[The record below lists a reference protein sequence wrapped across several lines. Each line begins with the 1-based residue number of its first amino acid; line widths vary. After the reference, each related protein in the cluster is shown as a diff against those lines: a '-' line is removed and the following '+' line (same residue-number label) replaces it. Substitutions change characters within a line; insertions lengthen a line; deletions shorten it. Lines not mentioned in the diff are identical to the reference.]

1 MPIGI
6 DTWMNDNIDIRSMLP
21 VGTLLQNGKYRID
34 HYLASGG
41 FGNTYAAYNL
51 EFEEQIAIKEFFIK
65 GVTERNNDTISVSV
79 SNEVNL
85 IPFSE
90 QKDKFKKEARRLR
103 RLRNDHI
110 VTVHDLF
117 EENGT
122 AYYVMDFIK
131 GESLSERMN
140 RLGRP
145 LTEDEL
151 QPLLLQILDAL
162 ETVHQQRIWHLDI
175 KPANMMVDEEG
186 RLRLIDFGASK
197 QLHTADGRSVST
209 SSALAYT
216 PGYAPLEQIDQ
227 NIRLFGPWTDFYALG
242 ASFYKLLTGD
252 TPPSPSEMAM
262 GIRLSFPAG
271 ISLRMQRLVTWMMKS
286 RYDERPQSCQEIRV
300 FLDADTK
307 DDGDENTKPVEEEK
321 PSIEDTVYIEDIKPA
336 EQRTVQPSITT
347 KVPEQPTR
355 TFTNPQPRRDYTRL
369 YDGIKGVVV
378 GLILVVLILSVLYA
392 MKNRQS
398 SSIADPV
405 KEETYY
411 SDGDTFTSP
420 ISGGMGTYNYTG
432 PLDGEGLPN
441 GHGTAVLTNG
451 DTYKGPFEHGV
462 MQGYYGIYT
471 YKIGDRYE
479 GEMRNDKFYEGIYT
493 STDGSYFKGTFSN
506 GQPLHGVWYD
516 KRGKKIDEM

>member
-1 MPIGI
+1 
-6 DTWMNDNIDIRSMLP
+6 MLP

-34 HYLASGG
+34 RYLASGG

-65 GVTERNNDTISVSV
+65 GVTARNSDTISVSV

-85 IPFSE
+85 IPFAE

-262 GIRLSFPAG
+262 GLQLSFPVG
-271 ISLRMQRLVTWMMKS
+271 ISPRMQQLVSWMMKS
-286 RYDERPQSCQEIRV
+286 RYDERPQSCQEIRA
-300 FLDADTK
+300 FLDVGVK
-307 DDGDENTKPVEEEK
+307 NMGDENTKTVEEEK
-321 PSIEDTVYIEDIKPA
+321 PSFEDTVNVEDGKSKEQKPTSSFDSEPSRLLKEKEDSNKYWIVAFGMLFIFGLGVYFLMTHDWNLLSSPSDVVEDI
-336 EQRTVQPSITT
+336 EQENEEVYDTVYYVS
-347 KVPEQPTR
+347 
-355 TFTNPQPRRDYTRL
+355 
-369 YDGIKGVVV
+369 
-378 GLILVVLILSVLYA
+378 
-392 MKNRQS
+392 
-398 SSIADPV
+398 PV
-405 KEETYY
+405 
-411 SDGDTFTSP
+411 
-420 ISGGMGTYNYTG
+420 SGGMGEYGYAG
-432 PLDGEGLPN
+432 PSDSEGRPN
-441 GHGTAVLTNG
+441 GIGTAILHNG
-451 DTYKGPFEHGV
+451 DKYIGPFEHGV
-462 MQGYYGIYT
+462 MQGVNAIYY
-471 YKIGDRYE
+471 YKVGDRFE
-479 GEMRNDKFYEGIYT
+479 GEMRNDRFYKGIYT

-506 GQPLHGVWYD
+506 GQPLHGAWYD